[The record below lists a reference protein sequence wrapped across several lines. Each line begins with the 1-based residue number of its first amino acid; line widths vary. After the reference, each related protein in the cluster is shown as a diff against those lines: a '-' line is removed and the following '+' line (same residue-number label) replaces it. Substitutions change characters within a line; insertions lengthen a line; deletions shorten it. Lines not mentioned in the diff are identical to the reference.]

1 MHRTTVMAHL
11 DRSGLERRPLGPK
24 LTGPRLA
31 RAIELYE
38 SGLSLQA
45 IGNEFGVDSGTVRR
59 ALRGA
64 DIAICKRRGW
74 QPCSG
79 LPDELLVPVPAAT
92 VVCGRVPPP
101 IVTVATSIVPR
112 RHDRIRAC
120 ATSWLLLNAV
130 RLLAT
135 GTPAAACGGR
145 DVNSQACPTDG
156 VGRARCPRSLR

>member
-1 MHRTTVMAHL
+1 MAHL

-45 IGNEFGVDSGTVRR
+45 IGNEFGVDAGTVRR

-74 QPCSG
+74 QPCPG

-92 VVCGRVPPP
+92 
-101 IVTVATSIVPR
+101 
-112 RHDRIRAC
+112 
-120 ATSWLLLNAV
+120 
-130 RLLAT
+130 
-135 GTPAAACGGR
+135 CGGR
-145 DVNSQACPTDG
+145 DLNSEACPTDG